1 VPEQHAIAGTN
12 RRGGGDV
19 PDVEGELRARAAA
32 DGVEFFF
39 ALFVDMHGRPCAK
52 MVPVEALGV
61 MLGGGSGF
69 AGFAAGPMGQSP
81 ADPDMIAVP
90 DVASYTLAPWQPG
103 LAVLH
108 CDISVEGEP
117 WPYTPRLIL
126 KRMLEKARAR
136 GLDYQVGVEA
146 EYFLVRRDGDKGI
159 EVADPLDRM
168 AGPCYDAKG
177 LTRMYDH
184 LTTVSKYM
192 NQLGWENYAN
202 DHEDANGQFEQ
213 NFHFADALTS
223 ADRLIFFRYMVQTIA
238 HRAGLAATFMP
249 KPFANLT
256 GSGLHLHSSLW
267 DATTGAELFADPA
280 DGRGLGMSQLGYQY
294 IAGLIDHGPALAG
307 VTCPTVN
314 SYKRMGVGAPLS
326 GATWAPAY
334 ATYGGNNRTQMLR
347 VPEAGRVENRAV
359 DGSANP
365 YLAMAAQLAA
375 GLDGIDR
382 GLDPGEPNKDNLY
395 LLSAEEVDRRGIR
408 TLPPTLLHAMDELL
422 ADDVMRDALGKTAD
436 GDYVDYYAKVKREE
450 FHAWHSVVSDWEVER
465 YLTLF

>member
-1 VPEQHAIAGTN
+1 M
-12 RRGGGDV
+12 
-19 PDVEGELRARAAA
+19 PDVEGELRARAAE

-52 MVPVEALGV
+52 MVPVEALDV

-146 EYFLVRRDGDKGI
+146 EYFLVRRDGDNGI

-184 LTTVSKYM
+184 LTTVSKFM

-223 ADRLIFFRYMVQTIA
+223 ADRLIFFRYMVHTIA
-238 HRAGLAATFMP
+238 HNAGLAATFMP

-267 DATTGAELFADPA
+267 DASTGAELFADPA
-280 DGRGLGMSQLGYQY
+280 DSRGLGMSQLGYQY

-314 SYKRMGVGAPLS
+314 SYKRMGVGAPVS

-347 VPEAGRVENRAV
+347 VPEGGRVENRAV

-382 GLDPGEPNKDNLY
+382 GLDPGEPNQDNLY
-395 LLSAEEVDRRGIR
+395 LLSADEVTRRGIR
-408 TLPPTLLHAMDELL
+408 TLPPTLLHAMDELV

>member
-1 VPEQHAIAGTN
+1 M
-12 RRGGGDV
+12 
-19 PDVEGELRARAAA
+19 PDVEGDLRAQAAA

-39 ALFVDMHGRPCAK
+39 AMFVDMHGKPCAK
-52 MVPVEALGV
+52 MIPVEAIEVLT
-61 MLGGGSGF
+61 GGGAGF
-69 AGFAAGPMGQSP
+69 AGFAAGPMGQTP

-90 DVASYTLAPWQPG
+90 DPASYTVAPWQPE
-103 LAVLH
+103 LAIVQ
-108 CDISVEGEP
+108 CDIHVEGEP

-126 KRMLEKARAR
+126 KGMVEKARQR
-136 GLDYQVGVEA
+136 GLVYNVGCEA
-146 EYFLVRRDGDKGI
+146 EYFLVRRSDGGGI
-159 EVADPLDRM
+159 ELADPLDR
-168 AGPCYDAKG
+168 AEAPCYDAKG
-177 LTRMYDH
+177 LTRMYEH

-192 NQLGWENYAN
+192 NRLGWANYAN

-213 NFHFADALTS
+213 NFAYSDALTS
-223 ADRLIFFRYMVQTIA
+223 ADRLIFFRYMVHTLA
-238 HRAGLAATFMP
+238 HRAGMAATFMP

-267 DATTGAELFADPA
+267 DAASGAELFADPDDA
-280 DGRGLGMSQLGYQY
+280 RGLGLSAMAYQY
-294 IAGLIDHGPALAG
+294 IGGLIAHAPALAA

-314 SYKRMGVGAPLS
+314 SYKRFGVGAPMS

-347 VPEAGRVENRAV
+347 VPDSGRVENRGC

-382 GLDPGEPNKDNLY
+382 GVDPGEPNLDNLHV
-395 LLSAEEVDRRGIR
+395 LSAGEVAGRGIR
-408 TLPPTLLHAMDELL
+408 ALPPTLLHAADELVG
-422 ADDVMRDALGKTAD
+422 DDVLREALGKTPD

>member
-1 VPEQHAIAGTN
+1 M
-12 RRGGGDV
+12 
-19 PDVEGELRARAAA
+19 PDVAGELRARAEA
-32 DGVEFFF
+32 DGVEFYF
-39 ALFVDMHGRPCAK
+39 AMFVDMHGRPCAK
-52 MVPVEALGV
+52 MVPVEATDVLV
-61 MLGGGSGF
+61 GGGAGF

-90 DVASYTLAPWQPG
+90 DLASYTQVPWQSN
-103 LAVLH
+103 LAVLQ
-108 CDISVEGEP
+108 CDIHVDGQP

-126 KRMLEKARAR
+126 KRMLDKARDR
-136 GLDYQVGVEA
+136 GLDYQVGMEA
-146 EYFLVRRDGDKGI
+146 EYFLVRRVDAGGI
-159 EVADPLDRM
+159 EVADPLDRL

-192 NQLGWENYAN
+192 NRLGWQNYAN

-213 NFHFADALTS
+213 NFRYADALTS
-223 ADRLIFFRYMVQTIA
+223 ADRLVFFRYMVHMVA
-238 HRAGLAATFMP
+238 HQAGLAATFMP

-256 GSGLHLHSSLW
+256 GNGLHMHSSLW
-267 DATTGAELFADPA
+267 DVSTGAELFADSSDP
-280 DGRGLGMSQLGYQY
+280 RGLGLSQLAYQY
-294 IAGLIDHGPALAG
+294 IAGLIDHGPALVG

-347 VPEAGRVENRAV
+347 VPEGGRVENRGV

-382 GLDPGEPNKDNLY
+382 ALDPGEPNHDNLY
-395 LLSAEEVDRRGIR
+395 TLSPEEIAKRGIK
-408 TLPPTLLHAMDELL
+408 TMPPTLLHAMDELVD
-422 ADDVMRDALGKTAD
+422 DDVMRDALGKTPD
-436 GDYVDYYAKVKREE
+436 GDYVDYFAQVKREE
-450 FHAWHSVVSDWEVER
+450 FHAWHSIVSDWEVER
-465 YLTLF
+465 YLTLY